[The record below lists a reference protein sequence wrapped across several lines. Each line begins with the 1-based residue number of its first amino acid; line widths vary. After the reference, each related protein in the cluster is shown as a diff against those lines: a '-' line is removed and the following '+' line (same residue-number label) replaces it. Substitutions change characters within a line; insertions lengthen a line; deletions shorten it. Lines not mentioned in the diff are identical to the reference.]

1 MGRKNKKISATQ
13 HFIVRFLHIAI
24 PKKDY
29 FCRPMKRVIIIGAGI
44 SGLTAA
50 VYARRS
56 GFEVVVLEKAGNP
69 GGISTNWCRKGYT
82 FEGGVHWLIG
92 AKEEVPLHA
101 IWKETGALQENNP
114 VYYKDPVYTLVDDAG
129 QMPLRR
135 DLKELEI
142 TGLRDKIALALLR
155 FHLACFRHF
164 HTPIQD
170 MPGLKS
176 RYPRGFHPMEFVKM
190 LPAVIL
196 TPSLLL
202 QSATRYAKR
211 FRNPRIRTLLSAV
224 VDPRINAL
232 SLIYTLSTFTAG
244 DSGYPQGGSLKMA
257 QNMADCLTSLGGE
270 IRYHTPALS
279 LEKEGDVVRVQTA
292 DETLQADAVIIS
304 MDARKAIDN
313 LFGHPLQERWAQRM
327 RQNLK
332 TTQCMFIGLGVKTDL
347 SAYPRSMQLVLP
359 RPFTV
364 AGITYKT
371 LIVNNYAKESSYAPP
386 GCTVL
391 TCLLHGDSYDYW
403 ATAKADGSYAA
414 KKQETVALLIDRLAD
429 RIPEVKTCV
438 EVTDMAT
445 PLTYERYC
453 DTFQGSYMSHW
464 EPLTRVPHAPMRF
477 AHGIY
482 FTGQR
487 VSYSG
492 GLPPAA
498 ESGYRSAQTLCKDF
512 GMEFVSR

>member
-1 MGRKNKKISATQ
+1 
-13 HFIVRFLHIAI
+13 
-24 PKKDY
+24 
-29 FCRPMKRVIIIGAGI
+29 MKRVIIIGAGI
-44 SGLTAA
+44 SGLTSA

-69 GGISTNWCRKGYT
+69 GGVSTSWNRKGYT

-92 AKEEVPLHA
+92 SKEDLPLHA
-101 IWKETGALQENNP
+101 VWKETGALQDNNP

-129 QMPLRR
+129 QMPLQRN
-135 DLKELEI
+135 LKDLEI
-142 TGLRDKIALALLR
+142 NCIRDKLALASLR

-164 HTPIQD
+164 HTPIMD

-176 RYPRGFHPMEFVKM
+176 RYPRGFHPMEFVRM

-196 TPSLLL
+196 SPFLMLE
-202 QSATRYAKR
+202 SATGYAKR
-211 FRNPRIRTLLSAV
+211 FRSPRIRALLQAV
-224 VDPRINAL
+224 VDPDINAL
-232 SLIYTLSTFTAG
+232 SLVYTLSTFNTG
-244 DSGYPQGGSLKMA
+244 DSGYPRGGSLRMA
-257 QNMADCLTSLGGE
+257 QNMANCLTSLGGE

-279 LEKEGDVVRVQTA
+279 IAKEGNVVCVQTA
-292 DETLQADAVIIS
+292 SETLQADAVIIS
-304 MDARKAIDN
+304 MDARKAIDK
-313 LFGHPLQERWAQRM
+313 LFGAPIQERWAQRM
-327 RQNLK
+327 RKNLK
-332 TTQCMFIGLGVKTDL
+332 ATQCMFIGLGIKGDL
-347 SAYPRSMQLVLP
+347 STYPRSMQIVLQ

-371 LIVNNYAKESSYAPP
+371 LIVNNYAKEIAYAPS

-391 TCLLHGDSYDYW
+391 TCLLHGDSYAYW
-403 ATAKADGSYAA
+403 AAAKADGSYTA

-429 RIPEVKTCV
+429 RIPEVKTSV

-453 DTFQGSYMSHW
+453 DTFHGSYMSHW
-464 EPLTRVPHAPMRF
+464 PACSRVPHAPVRY
-477 AHGIY
+477 APGIY

-487 VSYSG
+487 VSCSG

-498 ESGYRSAQTLCKDF
+498 ETGHRTAQTLCKDF
-512 GMEFVSR
+512 GVEFVSH